1 MPEMDGPKDGAVHR
15 GRVTPPSGVN
25 VDQWRSTAGD
35 RRYRGSQI
43 ELPPQ
48 AAGALARQGSKM
60 DKHAA
65 NWISD
70 WRPDDEAFW
79 EAGGKVIARRNLF
92 WSILAE
98 HVGFSVWLTWSIVA
112 TRLPQVGFH
121 YTTEE
126 LFQLVALPGLIGSLM
141 RFPYTFAVPRFGGR
155 NWTIVSASLLF
166 IPATLL
172 AFFVTRPD
180 TPFSLM
186 LIVAATAG
194 LGGGNFASSMANI
207 SFFYPDR
214 MKGWALGL
222 NAAGGNIGVST
233 VQLLTPILI
242 GFGWVGL
249 YLTPPLGPA
258 RIHLQNAGL
267 MWLPLIM
274 LAVYGASR
282 YMNNLA
288 TARSTLP
295 DQLVIAR
302 RKHTWVMSW
311 LYIGTF
317 GSFIGYSAAF
327 PLLIKTQFPA
337 ITISVAFL
345 GPLLGSVARPLGGLL
360 ADRIGGA
367 RVTFWNFVAMGG
379 ATMGVMYYV
388 DIRSFSGFL
397 AMFLMLFVT
406 TGIGNGS
413 TFRMIPSIFREAKLR
428 EAKGAAAAARMAA
441 LKAAGVESAAAIGFI
456 SAIGA
461 CGGYLIPRG
470 FGASIALTGG
480 PYLALEV
487 FLIFYATCVVITWW
501 YYLRR
506 SFLARRVPTSLAAA
520 RV

>member
-1 MPEMDGPKDGAVHR
+1 MAVHGGQPVKPGSSQSTSSRVAPRHLRGAVF
-15 GRVTPPSGVN
+15 
-25 VDQWRSTAGD
+25 
-35 RRYRGSQI
+35 RRMETFVMSRYDER
-43 ELPPQ
+43 
-48 AAGALARQGSKM
+48 
-60 DKHAA
+60 
-65 NWISD
+65 WIAD
-70 WRPDDEAFW
+70 WRPDDNAFW
-79 EAGGKVIARRNLF
+79 ENKGKVVARRNLI

-98 HVGFSVWLTWSIVA
+98 HIGFSVWLIWSIVA
-112 TRLPQVGFH
+112 TKLPQVGFH
-121 YTTEE
+121 YTTGQ

-155 NWTIVSASLLF
+155 NWTIVSASLLL
-166 IPATLL
+166 IPTILL
-172 AFFVTRPD
+172 AFFVTRPE
-180 TPFSLM
+180 TPYGLM
-186 LIVAATAG
+186 LAVAATAG

-242 GFGWVGL
+242 GFGWVSLYLAAPLGAKGL
-249 YLTPPLGPA
+249 Y
-258 RIHLQNAGL
+258 LQNAGL
-267 MWLPLIM
+267 MWLPLI
-274 LAVYGASR
+274 AIAIFGAAR

-288 TARSTLP
+288 TARSTFP
-295 DQLVIAR
+295 DQLVIVR

-311 LYIGTF
+311 LYVGTF

-327 PLLIKTQFPA
+327 PLLIKTQFPE
-337 ITISVAFL
+337 ITVSVAFL
-345 GPLLGSVARPLGGLL
+345 GPLVGSVARPFGGLL
-360 ADRIGGA
+360 ADKIGGA
-367 RVTFWNFVAMGG
+367 RVTFWNFVAMGC

-388 DIRSFSGFL
+388 DIKSFPGFL

-413 TFRMIPSIFREAKLR
+413 TFRMIPSIFREEKLR
-428 EAKGAAAAARMAA
+428 GTKGAGDEARAAA
-441 LKAAGVESAAAIGFI
+441 LKTASTESAAVIGFT

-470 FGASIALTGG
+470 FGASISATGG
-480 PYLALEV
+480 PYMALEV
-487 FLIFYATCVVITWW
+487 FLMFYVSCVALTWW

-506 SFLARRVPTSLAAA
+506 SFLAQRAPTNLAAA